1 MAARTAPATSDR
13 PAGTQPLPLEN
24 GGRLSRGE
32 FERRHS
38 ARPDLKKA
46 ELIEGVVYLP
56 SPVRSTSHSR
66 PHAAILGWLVT
77 YCASTPGVWADDN
90 ATVRL
95 DLDNEPQPDA
105 LLRIDEEAGG
115 RSRISADD
123 YIEGA
128 PELIVEI
135 AASSAAIDL
144 QDKLR
149 AYRRN
154 CVQEYVVWQVLDRE
168 IDWFVLS
175 DGEYHPLSA
184 DTARTIE
191 SRVFPGLRLAVDALL
206 QGDTARVLT
215 ELQNGLRTPRHAA
228 FIESLGARR
237 RADA

>member
-1 MAARTAPATSDR
+1 M
-13 PAGTQPLPLEN
+13 
-24 GGRLSRGE
+24 
-32 FERRHS
+32 
-38 ARPDLKKA
+38 
-46 ELIEGVVYLP
+46 
-56 SPVRSTSHSR
+56 
-66 PHAAILGWLVT
+66 T
-77 YCASTPGVWADDN
+77 YCASTRGVWADDN

-144 QDKLR
+144 HDKLR

-154 CVQEYVVWQVLDRE
+154 GVQEYVVWRVMDRE

-175 DGEYHPLSA
+175 DGEYHPLNP
-184 DTARTIE
+184 DTAGTIE
-191 SRVFPGLRLAVDALL
+191 SRVFPGLRLAIDALL
-206 QGDTARVLT
+206 QGDTAGVLT
-215 ELQNGLRTPRHAA
+215 ELQNGLRTPRHSA
-228 FIESLGARR
+228 FIESLAARR
-237 RADA
+237 YADA